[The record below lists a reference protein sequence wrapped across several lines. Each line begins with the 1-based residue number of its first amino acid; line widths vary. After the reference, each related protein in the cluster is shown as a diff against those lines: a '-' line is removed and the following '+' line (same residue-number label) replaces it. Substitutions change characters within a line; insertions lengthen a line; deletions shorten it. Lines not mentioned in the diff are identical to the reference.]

1 MAHPAISSEQAIA
14 AAVLEK
20 GTVPAGTTG
29 PRRAAEDIRARMQ
42 TDNPHSIHESF
53 AQAPER
59 PNRSIVHKKIEDTIF
74 RSGAIDTTTGT
85 IRRTPQERNRYD
97 TARSRADLALNY
109 IERGFSGLP
118 TAEQAHLRNLVMTSI
133 NSWPEARALINGIT
147 NPADRTRILNGL
159 LEDPRMVGKVSEL
172 LSSVTQS
179 EVTDEV
185 SAARHKFNEAE
196 RQVTELNAQF
206 QSIKRQ
212 YDRAAADISQFR
224 DLTTGA
230 PGTKQ
235 NTIDTINASP
245 VEAEFESL
253 RESMV
258 RDDQEVERLHQLI
271 DTMRRKDPKVAIDD
285 EMNRIGFLKAKLNN
299 TRKEVVKRQDKIN
312 ERNRLVAER
321 EEVQKRFDA
330 LEPQLVD
337 LDTRRN
343 NAARQRALAGADLN
357 TATINRAHTE
367 QAFVDSMGRIYI
379 DAAKAVLAPDIE
391 KAEQARENIL
401 ETEKKQASDA
411 AERRI
416 FDVIGTRWDRARTTW
431 NGRRTVEL
439 NHPQIERDLARLVTQ
454 GPNAI
459 LREILTSGP
468 TPLTGPEAD
477 KRINENGESI
487 KAARREVVEKLLM
500 KRMSHNTLT
509 EAEAEKIFTEEWG
522 REAITNALTNNTKMR
537 EQIEQMQAA
546 GVVRGTDHLARILGE
561 HKNALLLGG
570 LTLASL
576 LMFLFSPIAV
586 GALGTTAFAALAP
599 SVGLALEGASA
610 VTAGG
615 SVIGAGVG
623 VVDRAARTS

>member
-1 MAHPAISSEQAIA
+1 MAHPSISSEQAIA

-20 GTVPAGTTG
+20 SSVPAGTTG

-59 PNRSIVHKKIEDTIF
+59 PNRSIIHKKIEDTIF
-74 RSGAIDTTTGT
+74 RSGAIDTATGT
-85 IRRTPQERNRYD
+85 VRRTPQERNRYD
-97 TARSRADLALNY
+97 TARSRADLAINY
-109 IERGFSGLP
+109 IEKGLNGLP

-133 NSWPEARALINGIT
+133 SSWPEARALLNGIT

-172 LSSVTQS
+172 LTSVTQS
-179 EVTDEV
+179 EVADEV
-185 SAARHKFNEAE
+185 SAARQKFDEAD
-196 RQVTELNAQF
+196 RQYAELNAQF

-212 YDRAAADISQFR
+212 YNRAAADLSQFR

-230 PGTKQ
+230 PGALQIK
-235 NTIDTINASP
+235 IDTINASP

-253 RESMV
+253 RESMS
-258 RDDQEVERLHQLI
+258 RDEQEVERLHQLI
-271 DTMRRKDPKVAIDD
+271 EAMRRKDPKAVIDD
-285 EMNRIGFLKAKLNN
+285 EMNRIRFIKGKLES

-312 ERNRLVAER
+312 ERNRLVSER
-321 EEVQKRFDA
+321 EEAQKRFDA
-330 LEPQLVD
+330 LEPQLAD
-337 LDTRRN
+337 IDTKRN

-367 QAFVDSMGRIYI
+367 QAFVDSLGRIYI

-416 FDVIGTRWDRARTTW
+416 FDVIGNRWDRARTTW

-509 EAEAEKIFTEEWG
+509 EAEAEKIFTEDWG
-522 REAITNALTNNTKMR
+522 REAITNALNNNTKMR

-546 GVVRGTDHLARILGE
+546 GVVRGADHLARILGE

-586 GALGTTAFAALAP
+586 GALGTTAFAAMAP

-615 SVIGAGVG
+615 AAIGAGVG
-623 VVDRAARTS
+623 VVDHAARTS